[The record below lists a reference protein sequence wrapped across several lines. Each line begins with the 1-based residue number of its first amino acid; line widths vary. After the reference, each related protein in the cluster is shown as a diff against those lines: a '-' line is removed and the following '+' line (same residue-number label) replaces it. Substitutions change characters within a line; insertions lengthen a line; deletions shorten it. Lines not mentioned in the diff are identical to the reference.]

1 MARVKSV
8 SSIDAEIAKTQEEL
22 AKLKERYDKTA
33 SKLEQL
39 QEQKRSYEAKQI
51 MDAFIKSGKSLD
63 EVMTFLTLLWSSFFV
78 TLVAKKIV
86 LINLCYRPC
95 SYGVR

>member
-63 EVMTFLTLLWSSFFV
+63 EGACETFSV
-78 TLVAKKIV
+78 K
-86 LINLCYRPC
+86 
-95 SYGVR
+95 

>member
-39 QEQKRSYEAKQI
+39 ET
-51 MDAFIKSGKSLD
+51 
-63 EVMTFLTLLWSSFFV
+63 VSSFV
-78 TLVAKKIV
+78 
-86 LINLCYRPC
+86 
-95 SYGVR
+95 

>member
-1 MARVKSV
+1 MARDKSV

-63 EVMTFLTLLWSSFFV
+63 EVMTFLT
-78 TLVAKKIV
+78 
-86 LINLCYRPC
+86 P
-95 SYGVR
+95 

>member
-51 MDAFIKSGKSLD
+51 
-63 EVMTFLTLLWSSFFV
+63 EVL
-78 TLVAKKIV
+78 
-86 LINLCYRPC
+86 Y
-95 SYGVR
+95 

>member
-33 SKLEQL
+33 SM
-39 QEQKRSYEAKQI
+39 SYNHVVR
-51 MDAFIKSGKSLD
+51 M
-63 EVMTFLTLLWSSFFV
+63 V
-78 TLVAKKIV
+78 LV
-86 LINLCYRPC
+86 
-95 SYGVR
+95 